1 MNAAIRWM
9 TEHPVAAWLSMIL
22 LVGMGAITATNLPQ
36 KTFPEFAL
44 DAVSISVS
52 YPGASPSEI
61 QASIVQPIEDE
72 LSGVDGIDDITA
84 NISEGRGGVTVTFL
98 DGEDIET
105 KLDEI
110 KTEIDG
116 INVFPEDAD
125 DPVVVR
131 ADNSTRVL
139 EIALHGSATERVLKE
154 EARRLKDELTSLDG
168 ISFAEVTNVRDY
180 EVSIEIDR
188 NTLRAYGM
196 SLDEVARIIGVNS
209 LELPGGSIET
219 ESLSIPIRTL
229 GRNYTRA
236 DFENIVIRAN
246 ENGAQV
252 YLRDIATVSDGFED
266 SDLSSRFNGD
276 PSVSVNVYRVGDEQ
290 ILRIVELAQEHLRTE
305 FRPSLEEGIE
315 ATVWQNEGTQ
325 LQSRI
330 DLLTKNAFVGLALVI
345 LCLALFLDVRLA
357 FWSAMG
363 IGISFAAT
371 FIVMGALGMS
381 INMISLFGFILA
393 IGIVVDNA
401 IVVSENIYKNGERGL
416 APMEAAVKGT
426 QRIAV
431 PVIFSTLTTLVAFW
445 PLLQMPA
452 PLGSFLGDI
461 PTVVMIVLTLSMLQA
476 LLILPRNLSNL
487 DIGPNYRPNLVFR
500 FIGGIRSVIDRGLK
514 WFIKYPLD
522 AMLRFC
528 VNRIFIPIAGV
539 IALMML
545 TIGLISYGYVR
556 FSFFPEIQG
565 EFVTAAVEMND
576 GTTFERTEDVAE
588 GLRQAALRG
597 GDRLQD
603 TLPSDAPTVV
613 VGQYTVVGIGAGG
626 GGPVGGAPPVSPT
639 IAQVVVEVTEAS
651 ARDWETAAFERLW
664 REEVGQ
670 IAGVNTLTISSSL
683 VDAGDAISVE
693 LSLPGDADIT
703 PVVEELRAGLEN
715 IPGVFQILDDNSS
728 GKLEYT
734 LALKPEA
741 RLYGVT
747 LQDLALQT
755 RNGFF
760 GIEATTVQRGQ
771 DNVAV
776 MVRYPSEDRD
786 SLADL
791 LDTRISTP
799 SGDLIP
805 LSTVATL
812 AEGLAPSEI
821 LRRNGRQVT
830 TVTADVDE
838 SIITNGEA
846 NRIIREELLP
856 PLIAA
861 NPGLNASFGGE
872 QETQGDAQAA
882 LGQALGI
889 ALFVIFALLALIF
902 RSFVQPLVVMLAI
915 PLGLI
920 GAVTGHL
927 ILGIPLGLLSFF
939 GIIGLAG
946 VVINNSLV
954 MIDLYNEYLAKGY
967 AVKDAVVEGTKD
979 RFRPILLTSV
989 TTFLGVYPLI
999 METSLQAQF
1008 LIPLA
1013 VSIGYGVL
1021 IGTVVIVFA
1030 IPAVFM
1036 LVHNITAGVKAVAR
1050 ALGGQEAD
1058 DGQTVSDEPEPE
1070 AAPQMRPIHTP
1081 LKAAE

>member
-1 MNAAIRWM
+1 MNAAIKWM
-9 TEHPVAAWLSMIL
+9 AEHPVAAWLAMVL
-22 LVGMGAITATNLPQ
+22 FVGLGAITAANLPQ

-84 NISEGRGGVTVTFL
+84 SISEGRGGVTVTFL
-98 DGEDIET
+98 DGEDIEA

-116 INVFPEDAD
+116 INVFPEDAN

-131 ADNSTRVL
+131 ADNSSRVL
-139 EIALHGSATERVLKE
+139 EIAIHGDASERVLKE
-154 EARRLKDELTSLDG
+154 EARRLKDELTALDG
-168 ISFAEVTNVRDY
+168 ISFAEVTNTRDY
-180 EVSIEIDR
+180 EISIEIDR
-188 NTLRAYGM
+188 DTLRAYGL
-196 SLDEVARIIGVNS
+196 SLNEVAQIINANS

-219 ESLSIPIRTL
+219 DSVSIPIRTL

-236 DFENIVIRAN
+236 DFENIVIRAS
-246 ENGAQV
+246 ESGAQV
-252 YLRDIATVSDGFED
+252 LLRDIATVNDGFED
-266 SDLSSRFNGD
+266 SDLSSSFNGT

-290 ILRIVELAQEHLRTE
+290 ILRIVDLAQEHLRTS

-315 ATVWQNEGTQ
+315 ATIWQNEAVN

-330 DLLTKNAFVGLALVI
+330 DLLSENAVLGLALVI
-345 LCLALFLDVRLA
+345 LCLALFLDIRLA

-363 IGISFAAT
+363 IGVSFAAT
-371 FIVMGALGMS
+371 FIVMGAMGMS

-401 IVVSENIYKNGERGL
+401 IVVSENIYKNGEEGL
-416 APMEAAVKGT
+416 SPLQAAVKGT

-431 PVIFSTLTTLVAFW
+431 PVVFSTLTTLVAFW

-476 LLILPRNLSNL
+476 LLILPRNLAKL
-487 DIGPNYRPNLVFR
+487 DISPNYRPNLVFR
-500 FIGGIRSVIDRGLK
+500 FISAIRGVIDRGLK
-514 WFIKYPLD
+514 WFIRRPLD

-528 VNRIFIPIAGV
+528 VNRIFIPIAAV

-565 EFVTAAVEMND
+565 EFVTAAVEMNE
-576 GTTFERTEDVAE
+576 GTTFARTEEVAE
-588 GLRQAALRG
+588 DLRLAAIRAG
-597 GDRLQD
+597 ERLQAS
-603 TLPSDAPTVV
+603 LPANAPAVM
-613 VGQYTVVGIGAGG
+613 VGQYTVVGRGAGG
-626 GGPVGGAPPVSPT
+626 GGPVGGAPPISPT
-639 IAQVVVEVTEAS
+639 IAQVVVEVTEA
-651 ARDWETAAFERLW
+651 AERDWETVAFERLW
-664 REEVGQ
+664 REEVGR

-683 VDAGDAISVE
+683 VNAGDAISVQ
-693 LSLPGDADIT
+693 LSLPGNADIT
-703 PVVEELRAGLEN
+703 PVVEELRNGLAA

-728 GKLEYT
+728 GKVEYT

-747 LQDLALQT
+747 LQDLAVQT

-760 GIEATTVQRGQ
+760 GIEATSVQRGQ

-776 MVRYPSEDRD
+776 MVRYPAEDRD

-791 LDTRISTP
+791 LDTRIATA

-812 AEGLAPSEI
+812 AEGISPSEI

-846 NRIIREELLP
+846 NRIIREDLLP
-856 PLIAA
+856 PLLAA
-861 NPGLNASFGGE
+861 NPGLNATFGGE

-927 ILGIPLGLLSFF
+927 LLGIPLGLLSFF

-954 MIDLYNEYLAKGY
+954 MIDLYNEYLGKGY

-1021 IGTVVIVFA
+1021 IGTVVIIFA

-1036 LVHNITAGVKAVAR
+1036 LVHHITTGVKTVAGALSGGAAVSVEPQAER
-1050 ALGGQEAD
+1050 A
-1058 DGQTVSDEPEPE
+1058 EPNPSETNLPY
-1070 AAPQMRPIHTP
+1070 PP

>member
-1 MNAAIRWM
+1 MNAAIKWM
-9 TEHPVAAWLSMIL
+9 TEHPVAAWLAMIM
-22 LVGMGAITATNLPQ
+22 LVGLGGLTAANLPQ

-44 DAVSISVS
+44 DSVSISVN
-52 YPGASPSEI
+52 YPGASPVEI
-61 QASIVQPIEDE
+61 QDSIVQPIEDE
-72 LSGVDGIDDITA
+72 LSGVDGIDDVTA

-98 DGEDIET
+98 DGEDIEA
-105 KLDEI
+105 KLDEV
-110 KTEIDG
+110 KTEVEGMD
-116 INVFPEDAD
+116 VFPEDAD

-131 ADNSTRVL
+131 SDNSTRVL
-139 EIALHGSATERVLKE
+139 EIALHGAASERVLKE
-154 EARRLKDELTSLDG
+154 EARRLKDELTAING
-168 ISFAEVTNVRDY
+168 ISFVEVANTRDY

-188 NTLRAYGM
+188 NTLRAYG
-196 SLDEVARIIGVNS
+196 LTLGEVAQIVGVNS

-219 ESLSIPIRTL
+219 ESVSIPIRTL
-229 GRNYTRA
+229 GRNYTRT
-236 DFENIVIRAN
+236 DFENIVIRTSPS
-246 ENGAQV
+246 GAQV
-252 YLRDIATVSDGFED
+252 FLRDIATVTDGFED
-266 SDLSSRFNGD
+266 SDLSSSFNGD

-290 ILRIVELAQEHLRTE
+290 ILQIVDLAEDHLRTS
-305 FRPSLEEGIE
+305 FRPSLEAGIE
-315 ATVWQNEGTQ
+315 ATIWQNEATQ

-330 DLLTKNAFVGLALVI
+330 DLLTKNAITGLSLVV

-416 APMEAAVKGT
+416 SPVEAAVKGT

-431 PVIFSTLTTLVAFW
+431 PVVFSTLTTLVAFW

-461 PTVVMIVLTLSMLQA
+461 PTVVMIVLSLSMLQA

-487 DIGPNYRPNLVFR
+487 DIGPNYRPNIVFR
-500 FIGGIRSVIDRGLK
+500 LLGAVRGVIDRGLK

-528 VNRIFIPIAGV
+528 VNRIFVPIAAV
-539 IALMML
+539 IALMTL
-545 TIGLISYGYVR
+545 TVGLISYGYVR

-565 EFVTAAVEMND
+565 EFVTGAVEMTD
-576 GTTFERTEDVAE
+576 GTTFQRTEDVAE
-588 GLRQAALRG
+588 EMRIAAIRAG
-597 GDRLQD
+597 ERLQD
-603 TLPSDAPTVV
+603 TLPDDAPAVLI
-613 VGQYTVVGIGAGG
+613 GQYVVVGIGAGG
-626 GGPVGGAPPVSPT
+626 GGPTGESAPVSPT
-639 IAQVVVEVTEAS
+639 LAQVVVEVTEAS

-670 IAGVNTLTISSSL
+670 IAGINTLTISSSL
-683 VDAGDAISVE
+683 VDAGDAIAVE

-703 PVVEELRAGLEN
+703 PVVDEFRAGLEG

-728 GKLEYT
+728 GKLEYK
-734 LALKPEA
+734 LELKPEA
-741 RLYGVT
+741 RLYGLT
-747 LQDLALQT
+747 LQDLAVQT

-760 GIEATTVQRGQ
+760 GVEATTVQRGQ

-776 MVRYPSEDRD
+776 MVRFPSEDRD

-791 LDTRISTP
+791 LDTRIATAT
-799 SGDLIP
+799 GDLLP
-805 LSTVATL
+805 LSAVATL
-812 AEGLAPSEI
+812 VEGLSPSEI
-821 LRRNGRQVT
+821 LRQNGRRVT

-838 SIITNGEA
+838 SIISNGEA

-856 PLIAA
+856 PLVAA

-902 RSFVQPLVVMLAI
+902 RSFVQPIVVMLAI
-915 PLGLI
+915 PLRLI

-954 MIDLYNEYLAKGY
+954 MIDLYNEYLSKGY

-1021 IGTVVIVFA
+1021 IGTGVIVLA

-1036 LVHNITAGVKAVAR
+1036 LVHHISTGVSAVAR
-1050 ALGGQEAD
+1050 GFGDGDRPDQDDTPQDASFEDYEA
-1058 DGQTVSDEPEPE
+1058 
-1070 AAPQMRPIHTP
+1070 RPSLP

>member
-1 MNAAIRWM
+1 MNTAIKWM
-9 TEHPVAAWLSMIL
+9 TEHPVAAWLSMIM
-22 LVGMGAITATNLPQ
+22 LVGLGVLTATTLPQ

-61 QASIVQPIEDE
+61 QDSIVRPIEDE
-72 LSGVDGIDDITA
+72 LGGVDGIDDITA

-98 DGEDIET
+98 DGEDIDA
-105 KLDEI
+105 KLDEV
-110 KTEIDG
+110 KTEIDA
-116 INVFPEDAD
+116 IDVFPEDAE

-139 EIALHGSATERVLKE
+139 EIALHGAASEQVLKE
-154 EARRLKDELTSLDG
+154 EARRLKNELTAIDG
-168 ISFAEVTNVRDY
+168 ISFVEVANVRDY
-180 EVSIEIDR
+180 EISIEIDR
-188 NTLRAYGM
+188 DTLRAYG
-196 SLDEVARIIGVNS
+196 LTLGEVAQVVGLNS

-219 ESLSIPIRTL
+219 DSVSIPIRTL
-229 GRNYTRA
+229 GRNYTRT
-236 DFENIVIRAN
+236 DFENIVIRSSDT
-246 ENGAQV
+246 GAQV
-252 YLRDIATVSDGFED
+252 FLRDIATVNDGFED
-266 SDLSSRFNGD
+266 SDLSSSFNGAS
-276 PSVSVNVYRVGDEQ
+276 SVSVNVFRVGDEQ
-290 ILRIVELAQEHLRTE
+290 ILRIVDLAEDHLRTQ
-305 FRPSLEEGIE
+305 FRPSLEQGIE
-315 ATVWQNEGTQ
+315 ATIWQNEATQ

-330 DLLTKNAFVGLALVI
+330 DLLTKNAVIGLALVI
-345 LCLALFLDVRLA
+345 LCLALFLDIRLA
-357 FWSAMG
+357 FWSAVG
-363 IGISFAAT
+363 IGVSFAAT

-401 IVVSENIYKNGERGL
+401 IVVSENIYKNGEDGV
-416 APMEAAVKGT
+416 PPVQAAVKGT

-461 PTVVMIVLTLSMLQA
+461 PTVVMIVLSLSMLQA
-476 LLILPRNLSNL
+476 LLILPRNLTNL
-487 DIGPNYRPNLVFR
+487 DMGQDYRPNLVFR
-500 FIGGIRSVIDRGLK
+500 FIGSIRGFIDRGLK
-514 WFIKYPLD
+514 WFIRNPLD

-528 VNRIFIPIAGV
+528 VNRIFIPIACV
-539 IALMML
+539 IAMMML
-545 TIGLISYGYVR
+545 TIALISYGYVR

-565 EFVTAAVEMND
+565 EFVTAAVEMTD
-576 GTTFERTEDVAE
+576 GTTFDRTEAVAE
-588 GLRQAALRG
+588 DLRVAAIRA

-603 TLPSDAPTVV
+603 TLPDGAPPVV
-613 VGQYTVVGIGAGG
+613 IGQYLVVGIGAGG
-626 GGPVGGAPPVSPT
+626 GGPTGEATPISPT
-639 IAQVVVEVTEAS
+639 VAQVVVEITKAT
-651 ARDWETAAFERLW
+651 ARDWESAAFERLW

-670 IAGVNTLTISSSL
+670 IAGINTLTISSSL
-683 VDAGDAISVE
+683 VEAGDAIAVE
-693 LSLPGDADIT
+693 LSLPGDADIS
-703 PVVEELRAGLEN
+703 PIVQDLRDSLGA

-728 GKLEYT
+728 GKLEYK
-734 LALKPEA
+734 LELKPEA
-741 RLYGVT
+741 RLYGLT
-747 LQDLALQT
+747 LQDLAVQT

-760 GIEATTVQRGQ
+760 GIEATSVQRGQ
-771 DNVAV
+771 DNVSV
-776 MVRYPSEDRD
+776 MVRFPSQDRD

-791 LDTRISTP
+791 LDTRIATA

-812 AEGLAPSEI
+812 VEGLSPSEI
-821 LRRNGRQVT
+821 LRQNGRRVT
-830 TVTADVDE
+830 TITADVDE
-838 SIITNGEA
+838 SIITNSEA
-846 NRIIREELLP
+846 NRIIREDLLP
-856 PLIAA
+856 PLLAEH
-861 NPGLNASFGGE
+861 PGLNASFGGE
-872 QETQGDAQAA
+872 QETQNDAQAA
-882 LGQALGI
+882 LSQALGI
-889 ALFVIFALLALIF
+889 AMFVIFALLALVF
-902 RSFVQPLVVMLAI
+902 RSFVQPIVVMLAI

-954 MIDLYNEYLAKGY
+954 MIDLYNEYLSNGY
-967 AVKDAVVEGTKD
+967 SVKDAVVEGTKD
-979 RFRPILLTSV
+979 RFRPIFLTSV

-1021 IGTVVIVFA
+1021 IGTFVIIFA
-1030 IPAVFM
+1030 IPAVFI
-1036 LVHNITAGVKAVAR
+1036 LVHQVSSFVAKLASGFTAT
-1050 ALGGQEAD
+1050 AD
-1058 DGQTVSDEPEPE
+1058 KTKPKPDQPQRRDAIDDAEPVD
-1070 AAPQMRPIHTP
+1070 AS

>member
-1 MNAAIRWM
+1 MNAAIKWM
-9 TEHPVAAWLSMIL
+9 AEHPVAAWLTMIL
-22 LVGMGAITATNLPQ
+22 LVGMGAITASNLPQ
-36 KTFPEFAL
+36 KTFPEFSL

-72 LSGVDGIDDITA
+72 LGGVDGIDDITA

-98 DGEDIET
+98 DGADIET

-116 INVFPEDAD
+116 IDVFPADAN
-125 DPVVVR
+125 DPIVVR
-131 ADNSTRVL
+131 ADNSSRVL
-139 EIALHGSATERVLKE
+139 EIALHGDASERVLKE

-168 ISFAEVTNVRDY
+168 ISFAEVANTRDY
-180 EVSIEIDR
+180 EISIEIDR
-188 NTLRAYGM
+188 DTLRAYGL
-196 SLDEVARIIGVNS
+196 SLDEVSRIIGANS

-219 ESLSIPIRTL
+219 DSVSIPIRTL
-229 GRNYTRA
+229 GRNYTRS

-252 YLRDIATVSDGFED
+252 LLRDIATVTDGFED
-266 SDLSSRFNGD
+266 SDLSSTFNGA

-290 ILRIVELAQEHLRTE
+290 ILRIVELAQEHLRSE
-305 FRPSLEEGIE
+305 FRPSLEQGIE
-315 ATVWQNEGTQ
+315 ATVWQNEAVN

-330 DLLTKNAFVGLALVI
+330 DLLSENAVLGLALVI

-357 FWSAMG
+357 FWSAIG

-401 IVVSENIYKNGERGL
+401 IVVSENIYKNGENGL
-416 APMEAAVKGT
+416 TPMQAAIKGT

-476 LLILPRNLSNL
+476 LLILPRNLAKL
-487 DIGPNYRPNLVFR
+487 EIGPNYRPNLVFR
-500 FIGGIRSVIDRGLK
+500 AIGAVRGVIDRGLK
-514 WFIKYPLD
+514 WFIRYPLD

-576 GTTFERTEDVAE
+576 GTTFQRTEEVAE
-588 GLRQAALRG
+588 DLRLAAIRA
-597 GDRLQD
+597 GDRLQQD
-603 TLPSDAPTVV
+603 LPADAPAVM

-651 ARDWETAAFERLW
+651 QRDWETAAFERLW
-664 REEVGQ
+664 REEVGE

-693 LSLPGDADIT
+693 LSLPGNADIT
-703 PVVEELRAGLEN
+703 PVVDELRNGLAA

-741 RLYGVT
+741 RLYGIT

-791 LDTRISTP
+791 LDTRIATQ

-812 AEGLAPSEI
+812 AEGIAPSEI

-838 SIITNGEA
+838 SIISNGEA
-846 NRIIREELLP
+846 NRIIRQELLP
-856 PLIAA
+856 PLLAA
-861 NPGLNASFGGE
+861 NPGLNAAFGGE

-889 ALFVIFALLALIF
+889 AMFVIFALLALIF
-902 RSFVQPLVVMLAI
+902 RSFVQPIVVMLAI

-1021 IGTVVIVFA
+1021 IGTVVIIFA

-1036 LVHNITAGVKAVAR
+1036 LVHNVTHAVKTVTGALSGVAPDAQ
-1050 ALGGQEAD
+1050 APGSEASAESD
-1058 DGQTVSDEPEPE
+1058 DAE
-1070 AAPQMRPIHTP
+1070 ANLPYPP
-1081 LKAAE
+1081 LRAAE

>member
-1 MNAAIRWM
+1 MNAAIKWM
-9 TEHPVAAWLSMIL
+9 AEHPVAAWLAMVL
-22 LVGMGAITATNLPQ
+22 FVGAGAFTAISLPQ
-36 KTFPEFAL
+36 KTFPEFSL
-44 DAVSISVS
+44 DSVSISVS
-52 YPGASPSEI
+52 YNGASPTEI
-61 QASIVQPIEDE
+61 QASIVRPIEDE

-105 KLDEI
+105 KLEEV
-110 KTEIDG
+110 KTEVEG
-116 INVFPEDAD
+116 ITVFPEDAD

-139 EIALHGSATERVLKE
+139 EIALHGDATEQVLKE
-154 EARRLKDELTSLDG
+154 EARRLKEELVSLSG
-168 ISFAEVTNVRDY
+168 ISFAEVSNVRDY

-188 NTLRAYGM
+188 DTLRAYG
-196 SLDEVARIIGVNS
+196 LTLGEVAQIVGVNS

-219 ESLSIPIRTL
+219 ESVAIPIRTI
-229 GRNYTRA
+229 GRNYTRS
-236 DFENIVIRAN
+236 DFENIVIRTS
-246 ENGAQV
+246 ESGAQV
-252 YLRDIATVSDGFED
+252 LLRDIATVRDGFED
-266 SDLSSRFNGD
+266 ADLSSTFNGD

-290 ILRIVELAQEHLRTE
+290 ILGIVEAAQEHLKTS
-305 FRPSLEEGIE
+305 FRPSLEQGIE
-315 ATVWQNEGTQ
+315 ATVWQNEATQ

-330 DLLTKNAFVGLALVI
+330 DLLTKNAVIGLALVV
-345 LCLALFLDVRLA
+345 LCLALFLDIRLA

-371 FIVMGALGMS
+371 FIVMGLMGMS

-401 IVVSENIYKNGERGL
+401 IVVSENIYKNGEEGH
-416 APMEAAVKGT
+416 APVQAAVRGT

-431 PVIFSTLTTLVAFW
+431 PVVFSTLTTLVAFW

-461 PTVVMIVLTLSMLQA
+461 PTVVMIVLSLSLLQA
-476 LLILPRNLSNL
+476 LFILPRNLSNL
-487 DIGPNYRPNLVFR
+487 EIGPNYKPNLVFR
-500 FIGGIRSVIDRGLK
+500 LLGALRGVIDRALK
-514 WFIKYPLD
+514 WFIRVPLD

-528 VNRIFIPIAGV
+528 VNRFLIPIAGV
-539 IALMML
+539 VALMVL
-545 TIGLISYGYVR
+545 TVGLIAHGYVR

-565 EFVTAAVEMND
+565 EFVTAAVEMTD
-576 GTTFERTEDVAE
+576 GTTFQRTEDVAE
-588 GLRQAALRG
+588 DLRLAAIRAG
-597 GDRLQD
+597 ERLQAQ
-603 TLPSDAPTVV
+603 LPGDAPAVL
-613 VGQYTVVGIGAGG
+613 VGTYTVVGIGAGG
-626 GGPVGGAPPVSPT
+626 GGPTGAAAPAAPT
-639 IAQVVVEVTEAS
+639 LAQVVVEVTEAS
-651 ARDWETAAFERLW
+651 AREWETRDYEAIW
-664 REEVGQ
+664 RDEVGR
-670 IAGVNTLTISSSL
+670 IAGVNSLTISSSL
-683 VDAGDAISVE
+683 VDAGDAIAVE

-703 PVVEELRAGLEN
+703 SIVAEIREGLAG

-734 LALKPEA
+734 LELKPEA
-741 RLYGVT
+741 RLYGLT

-760 GIEATTVQRGQ
+760 GIEAKTVQRGQ
-771 DNVAV
+771 DSVSV
-776 MVRYPSEDRD
+776 MVRFPSEDRD

-799 SGDLIP
+799 DGDFIP
-805 LSTVATL
+805 LSTVARL
-812 AEGLAPSEI
+812 QEALAPSEI
-821 LRRNGRQVT
+821 LRVNGRRVT

-838 SIITNGEA
+838 SVISNGEA

-856 PLIAA
+856 PLQSA
-861 NPGLNASFGGE
+861 NPQLIASFGGE

-882 LGQALGI
+882 LGQALAI

-902 RSFVQPLVVMLAI
+902 RSFVQPIVVMIAI

-920 GAVTGHL
+920 GAVTGHV

-954 MIDLYNEYLAKGY
+954 MIDLYNQYMDEGY
-967 AVKDAVVEGTKD
+967 DSKSAVVKGTKD

-1021 IGTVVIVFA
+1021 IGTGVIIFA
-1030 IPAVFM
+1030 IPAVFI
-1036 LVHNITAGVKAVAR
+1036 LIHHVSSGLKRVLASFG
-1050 ALGGQEAD
+1050 EA
-1058 DGQTVSDEPEPE
+1058 P
-1070 AAPQMRPIHTP
+1070 ATP
-1081 LKAAE
+1081 AE

>member
-1 MNAAIRWM
+1 MNAAIKWM
-9 TEHPVAAWLSMIL
+9 TEHPVAAWLLMIL
-22 LVGMGAITATNLPQ
+22 LVGMGAITASNLPQ
-36 KTFPEFAL
+36 KTFPEFSL

-84 NISEGRGGVTVTFL
+84 NISEGRGGVNVTFL
-98 DGEDIET
+98 DGEDIES
-105 KLDEI
+105 KLAEI

-116 INVFPEDAD
+116 INVFPEDAN

-131 ADNSTRVL
+131 ADNSSRVL
-139 EIALHGSATERVLKE
+139 EIALHGSASERVLKE
-154 EARRLKDELTSLDG
+154 EARRLKDELTSLNG
-168 ISFAEVTNVRDY
+168 ISFAEVANTRDY
-180 EVSIEIDR
+180 EISIEIDR

-196 SLDEVARIIGVNS
+196 TLDEVARVIGLNS

-219 ESLSIPIRTL
+219 DSLSIPIRTL

-236 DFENIVIRAN
+236 DFENIVVRSNAT
-246 ENGAQV
+246 GAQV
-252 YLRDIATVSDGFED
+252 FLRDIATVTDGFED
-266 SDLSSRFNGD
+266 SDLSSSFNGD

-290 ILRIVELAQEHLRTE
+290 ILRIVELAQDHLRNE
-305 FRPSLEEGIE
+305 FRPSLEQGIE
-315 ATVWQNEGTQ
+315 ATVWQNEATQ

-345 LCLALFLDVRLA
+345 LCLALFLDIRLA
-357 FWSAMG
+357 FWSAVG

-416 APMEAAVKGT
+416 TPLEAAVKGT

-476 LLILPRNLSNL
+476 LLILPRNLAKL
-487 DIGPNYRPNLVFR
+487 EIGPDYRPNLVFR
-500 FIGGIRSVIDRGLK
+500 FIGGIRGVIDRGLK
-514 WFIKYPLD
+514 WFIRYPLD

-565 EFVTAAVEMND
+565 EFVTAAVEMTD
-576 GTTFERTEDVAE
+576 GTTFERTETVTED
-588 GLRQAALRG
+588 LRLAALRAG
-597 GDRLQD
+597 ERLQES
-603 TLPSDAPTVV
+603 LPADAPAVV

-664 REEVGQ
+664 REEVGE

-683 VDAGDAISVE
+683 VDAGDAISVQ

-703 PVVEELRAGLEN
+703 PIVDELREGLAA

-734 LALKPEA
+734 LSLKPEA
-741 RLYGVT
+741 RLYGLT

-776 MVRYPSEDRD
+776 VVRYPAEDRD

-791 LDTRISTP
+791 LDTRIATAT
-799 SGDLIP
+799 GDLIP
-805 LSTVATL
+805 LATVAAL
-812 AEGLAPSEI
+812 DEAIAPSEI

-838 SIITNGEA
+838 SIISNGEA
-846 NRIIREELLP
+846 NRIIREDLLP
-856 PLIAA
+856 PLLDA
-861 NPGLNASFGGE
+861 NPGLDASFGGE

-889 ALFVIFALLALIF
+889 AMFVIFALLALIF
-902 RSFVQPLVVMLAI
+902 RSFVQPIVVMLAI

-1036 LVHNITAGVKAVAR
+1036 LVHHITTFVKFVAGGLAGGTPS
-1050 ALGGQEAD
+1050 ALQGQDA
-1058 DGQTVSDEPEPE
+1058 SS
-1070 AAPQMRPIHTP
+1070 QMQATEQLPHPP